1 MLSFNCPSWRHIEGS
16 WHPGGQFGLNIK
28 VSKPSTQ
35 LMTEVL
41 IVISQQNSEWEE
53 GQELVPELLRSKSE
67 RDKVQL
73 NEQKTADKE
82 A

>member
-1 MLSFNCPSWRHIEGS
+1 M
-16 WHPGGQFGLNIK
+16 NIK

-73 NEQKTADKE
+73 NEQETADKE